1 MKISEI
7 DKNLALDI
15 ITSDENTVFMDAA
28 GEPFEVTGV
37 LLPTAEEPY
46 YRRMPQAIADQVS
59 PGVADLNHHTAG
71 GRVRFRTDSPYVS
84 LHAVQS
90 AVCLMSHMTVCGIG
104 GFDLYAKA
112 DDEDDDLQE
121 YYVGTFRPPFQLET
135 GFDAI
140 VHLPDR
146 RMRTF
151 TLNMPLYG
159 GVNELY
165 LGFDRESVLE
175 APPAQNYGAV
185 AYYGSSITQGGCASR
200 PGNSYQSILGRTL
213 DCGQVNL
220 GFSGNGKGEP
230 LVAEYIA
237 GMKLAAFV
245 MDYDHNAPTAEHLKA
260 THEPFFQIIRKAQPD
275 LPVIFVSRP
284 PQPLPPPDVAQRREI
299 IRATYNRAVAAGD
312 KHVYFINGCEFFD
325 AFAGD
330 CATVD
335 GAHPNDY
342 GFVLMAL
349 GILPVLEKAL
359 KEAKR

>member
-15 ITSDENTVFMDAA
+15 VTSDENTVFMDVSK
-28 GEPFEVTGV
+28 EPFQVTGV
-37 LLPTAEEPY
+37 LLPTPEEPY
-46 YRRMPQAIADQVS
+46 YRRMPQELADRVS
-59 PGVADLNHHTAG
+59 KGVSELNHHTAG
-71 GRVRFRTDSPYVS
+71 GRVRFRTDSPYIS
-84 LHAVQS
+84 LHSVQS
-90 AVCLMSHMTVCGIG
+90 AVCLMNHMAVCGIG

-112 DDEDDDLQE
+112 DDDDEELQE
-121 YYVGTFRPPFQLET
+121 YYVGTFRPPFHLET
-135 GFDAI
+135 GYDAI
-140 VHLPDR
+140 VRLPDR

-165 LGFDRESVLE
+165 LGFDRESVIE
-175 APPAQNYGAV
+175 APPAQRYKPV

-200 PGNSYQSILGRTL
+200 PGNSYQGILSRAL

-220 GFSGNGKGEP
+220 GFSGNGMGEP
-230 LVAEYIA
+230 EVAEYIA
-237 GMKLAAFV
+237 GMQLSAFV
-245 MDYDHNAPTAEHLKA
+245 MDLDNNCHSAEQLRQV
-260 THEPFFQIIRKAQPD
+260 HEPFFQIIRKAQPK

-284 PQPLPPPDVAQRREI
+284 PLMGSTDNPARIEVILE
-299 IRATYNRAVAAGD
+299 TYNKALAAGD
-312 KHVYFINGCEFFD
+312 KHVYFINGSEFFD

-330 CATVD
+330 AATVD
-335 GAHPNDY
+335 GCHPNDY

-359 KEAKR
+359 KEAE

>member
-15 ITSDENTVFMDAA
+15 VTSDENTVFMDVSK
-28 GEPFEVTGV
+28 EPFQVTGV
-37 LLPTAEEPY
+37 LLPTEQEPY
-46 YRRMPQAIADQVS
+46 YRRMPQELADRVS
-59 PGVADLNHHTAG
+59 KGVSELNHHTAG
-71 GRVRFRTDSPYVS
+71 GRVRFRTDSPYIS
-84 LHAVQS
+84 LHSVQS
-90 AVCLMSHMTVCGIG
+90 AVCLMNHMAVCGIG

-112 DDEDDDLQE
+112 DGEDEDPQE

-135 GFDAI
+135 GYDAI
-140 VHLPDR
+140 VRLPDR

-165 LGFDRESVLE
+165 LGFDRESVIE
-175 APPAQNYGAV
+175 APPAQRYKPV

-200 PGNSYQSILGRTL
+200 PGNSYQGILSRAL

-220 GFSGNGKGEP
+220 GFSGNGMGEP
-230 LVAEYIA
+230 EVAEYIA
-237 GMKLAAFV
+237 AMDLSAFV
-245 MDYDHNAPTAEHLKA
+245 MDLDNNCHSPEQLRSVHD
-260 THEPFFQIIRKAQPD
+260 PFFQIIRKAQPK

-284 PQPLPPPDVAQRREI
+284 PLMGSDQNPARIEVILE
-299 IRATYNRAVAAGD
+299 TYNKALAAGD
-312 KHVYFINGCEFFD
+312 KHVYFVNGSEFFD

-335 GAHPNDY
+335 GCHPNDY

-349 GILPVLEKAL
+349 GILPTLEKAL
-359 KEAKR
+359 KEAE

>member
-7 DKNLALDI
+7 DKALALDVT
-15 ITSDENTVFMDAA
+15 TSDENTVFMDVRS
-28 GEPFEVTGV
+28 EPFQLFGV
-37 LLPTAEEPY
+37 LPADEQEPY
-46 YRRMPQAIADQVS
+46 YRRMPQALADQVS

-71 GRVRFRTDSPYVS
+71 GHVRFRTDSPYVS

-112 DDEDDDLQE
+112 DDDDPELQE
-121 YYVGTFRPPFQLET
+121 YYVGTFRPPFQLDK

-140 VHLPDR
+140 VRLPDR

-151 TLNMPLYG
+151 TLNLPLYG

-165 LGFDRESVLE
+165 LGFDRDCVIE
-175 APPAQNYGAV
+175 AAPARRRKPV

-200 PGNSYQSILGRTL
+200 PGNSYQAILSRAL

-230 LVAEYIA
+230 QVAEYIA
-237 GMKLAAFV
+237 AMDLSAFV
-245 MDYDHNAPTAEHLKA
+245 MDYDHNAPNAEHLLA
-260 THEPFFQIIRKAQPD
+260 THEPFFRIIRKAQPQ
-275 LPVIFVSRP
+275 LPVVFVSQP
-284 PQPLPPPDVAQRREI
+284 PMLHGSEVEKRREI
-299 IRATYNRAVAAGD
+299 IRQTYQNAVDAGD
-312 KHVYFINGCEFFD
+312 KHVYFIDGGELFD

-335 GAHPNDY
+335 GVHPNDY

-359 KEAKR
+359 SRG

>member
-15 ITSDENTVFMDAA
+15 VTSEKNTVFMDARKA
-28 GEPFEVTGV
+28 PFEICGV
-37 LLPTAEEPY
+37 LPADEQEPY
-46 YRRMPQAIADQVS
+46 YRRMPQQLADSVS
-59 PGVADLNHHTAG
+59 AGVAELNHHTAG
-71 GRVRFRTDSPYVS
+71 GHVRFRTDSPYVS

-112 DDEDDDLQE
+112 DDDDPDLQE
-121 YYVGTFRPPFQLET
+121 YYVGTFRPPFNLQE

-140 VHLPDR
+140 VRLPDR

-159 GVNELY
+159 GVNEMYIGL
-165 LGFDRESVLE
+165 DADSTLE
-175 APPAQNYGAV
+175 AAPARTYKPV

-200 PGNSYQSILGRTL
+200 PGNSYQAILSRQL

-230 LVAEYIA
+230 AVAEYIA
-237 GMKLAAFV
+237 SMDLSAFV
-245 MDYDHNAPTAEHLKA
+245 MDYDNNSESPETLRA

-284 PQPLPPPDVAQRREI
+284 PLMGSDENTARIEVILE
-299 IRATYNRAVAAGD
+299 TYNKALAAGD
-312 KHVYFINGCEFFD
+312 KHVYFVNGSEFFE

-335 GAHPNDY
+335 GCHPNDY

-359 KEAKR
+359 KEA

>member
-7 DKNLALDI
+7 DKALALDVT
-15 ITSDENTVFMDAA
+15 TSDENTVFMDVRNA
-28 GEPFEVTGV
+28 PFQIFGV
-37 LLPTAEEPY
+37 LPADEQEPY
-46 YRRMPQAIADQVS
+46 YRRMPQTIADQVS

-71 GRVRFRTDSPYVS
+71 GHVRFRTDSPYVS

-112 DDEDDDLQE
+112 DDDDPELQE
-121 YYVGTFRPPFQLET
+121 YYVGTFRPPFQLDK

-140 VHLPDR
+140 VRLPDR
-146 RMRTF
+146 RMCTF

-159 GVNELY
+159 GVNEMYVGL
-165 LGFDRESVLE
+165 DKDSVLE
-175 APPAQNYGAV
+175 AAPERRRKAV

-200 PGNSYQSILGRTL
+200 PGNSYQAILSRAL

-220 GFSGNGKGEP
+220 GFSGNGKGETP
-230 LVAEYIA
+230 VAEFIA
-237 GMKLAAFV
+237 GLELSAFV
-245 MDYDHNAPTAEHLKA
+245 MDYDHNAPTTEHLLA
-260 THEPFFQIIRKAQPD
+260 THEPFFRTIRKAQPQ

-284 PQPLPPPDVAQRREI
+284 PMLNDQDAAERLDVITR
-299 IRATYNRAVAAGD
+299 TYQKALDEGD
-312 KHVYFINGCEFFD
+312 KHVYLINGGEFFD

-335 GAHPNDY
+335 GVHPNDY

-349 GILPVLEKAL
+349 GILPTLEKAL
-359 KEAKR
+359 KEAE